1 MTHEIPPR
9 GTEYRVG
16 AAQRAVEWVLG
27 IVGGIAVLMGLFIL
41 FGGEDQYVG
50 IGGDAS
56 WRVGD
61 IASAWIYGLTIGGG
75 VLLLLTIALVTA
87 DVRRPHEMSEE
98 RHKELSGLLWHFGI
112 FVVVN
117 AFLWVQDILVGGGL
131 EYAYWTTI
139 AWGVGLAIHA
149 LVYGLSGRTSHRHEP
164 LPH

>member
-1 MTHEIPPR
+1 MRHEVPPR
-9 GTEYRVG
+9 GTEYRAGTV
-16 AAQRAVEWVLG
+16 RAVEWVLG
-27 IVGGIAVLMGLFIL
+27 IIGGIALLMGLFIL
-41 FGGEDQYVG
+41 FAGEEQYVG
-50 IGGDAS
+50 IGGDLS

-61 IASAWIYGLTIGGG
+61 IANAWIYGLAIGGG

-87 DVRRPHEMSEE
+87 DLRKPRVVSDE

-117 AFLWVQDILVGGGL
+117 AFLWTQDILVGGGL
-131 EYAYWTTI
+131 EYAHWTTI

-149 LVYGLSGRTSHRHEP
+149 LAYGLGGRRLHPHEP